1 MYIIIYSC
9 FRFVFGMYYYAVNT
23 LPIKSI
29 THKFL
34 IRGHTQNKADAVHSV
49 IEKSVKR
56 AKKAGPIYTP
66 PEYISLIKNAKKKGV
81 QFSVKEM
88 NFDSFIDIK
97 MLSEDVNLN
106 VNKDVDGNT
115 FKISDIKAIKFTKDS
130 EIYQFKYSYKSDNWT
145 DARIRT
151 GRMGN
156 KKKVEDITLNQLYNE
171 KLPIPNRK
179 KEDIRQLIS
188 SNIVPKFYE
197 QYFNNLF

>member
-1 MYIIIYSC
+1 M
-9 FRFVFGMYYYAVNT
+9 
-23 LPIKSI
+23 
-29 THKFL
+29 
-34 IRGHTQNKADAVHSV
+34 

-66 PEYISLIKNAKKKGV
+66 AEYISLIKNAKKKGV
-81 QFSVKEM
+81 QFAVKEM

-97 MLSEDVNLN
+97 MLSDHINLN

-115 FKISDIKAIKFTKDS
+115 FKILDTKAIKFTKDS
-130 EIYQFKYSYKSDNWT
+130 EIYQFKCSYKSDNWT
-145 DARIRT
+145 EARIRT
-151 GRMGN
+151 GRIAN
-156 KKKVEDITLNQLYNE
+156 KKRVKDITLNQLYNE

-179 KEDIRQLIS
+179 KDDIRQLIS